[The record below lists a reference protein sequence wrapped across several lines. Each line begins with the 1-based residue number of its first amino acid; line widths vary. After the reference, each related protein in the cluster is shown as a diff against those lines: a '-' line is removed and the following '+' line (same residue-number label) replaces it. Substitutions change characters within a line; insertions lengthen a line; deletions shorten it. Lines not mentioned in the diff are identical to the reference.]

1 MTSPSGSIPSGVGT
15 MDEFLGTSYGQ
26 SWLQANREA
35 AGYQREVLA
44 EQIKSRSETNKL
56 RAREIAVRE
65 GEAKANAWY
74 QREQTKL
81 GWAAQ
86 RLDEEIQRG
95 RLSLDQSKLGLDYL
109 MADAE
114 LRSTPDNYFKLMD
127 FQAGAQARQDVPIFL
142 QRLIENTTGA
152 QSPGNAGQP
161 APGGTPTPG
170 SAQQAIAALTGQANP
185 SGGSGSGG
193 GTAQSTDPRLAAILA
208 AVKAAPPSG
217 TEGYSDQDK
226 TALGVI
232 QALYQQGFGSLG
244 PQALESAGKTGR
256 ALIAAG
262 GRRLGYD
269 PTMAFEDYQNSRY
282 QGSIGQAFGAA

>member
-1 MTSPSGSIPSGVGT
+1 MVSPSGSISSGVGT

-44 EQIKSRSETNKL
+44 EQIKARAETNKL
-56 RAREIAVRE
+56 RAKEIAVRE

-114 LRSTPDNYFKLMD
+114 FRSTPDNYFKLMD
-127 FQAGAQARQDVPIFL
+127 FQAGASQRQDVPIFL
-142 QRLIENTTGA
+142 QRLVENTTGA
-152 QSPGNAGQP
+152 QSPQNPGQP
-161 APGGTPTPG
+161 APGGTPTAG
-170 SAQQAIAALTGQANP
+170 SAQQAIAALTGQAQP
-185 SGGSGSGG
+185 SGGGG
-193 GTAQSTDPRLAAILA
+193 GESAPKSTDPRLAAILA

-217 TEGYSDQDK
+217 TDGWNDQDK

-232 QALYQQGFGSLG
+232 QSLYQQGFGSLG

-256 ALIAAG
+256 ALLAAG
-262 GRRLGYD
+262 GKRLGYD
-269 PTMAFEDYQNSRY
+269 PSMAFEDYVNSRY
-282 QGSIGQAFGAA
+282 QGSSGRAFGAA